1 MPEKTRLDTP
11 IDVETDRKLTAY
23 ADAQGRTK
31 ADIVSDA
38 LERYL
43 DYEAWFRR
51 QVEEGLR
58 ADAAGEVLDHD
69 DAQRELRDRRGS

>member
-1 MPEKTRLDTP
+1 MSETTRLDIP

-23 ADAQGRTK
+23 AEALGRTK
-31 ADIVSDA
+31 ADVVADA

-43 DYEAWFRR
+43 DYEQWFRR

-58 ADAAGEVLDHD
+58 ADAAGEIRDHD
-69 DAQRELRDRRGS
+69 DAVADLKTRRNG

>member
-1 MPEKTRLDTP
+1 MSNTTRLDTP

-23 ADAQGRTK
+23 ADARGRAK
-31 ADIVSDA
+31 DDIVAEA

-43 DYEAWFRR
+43 DYEPWFRR

-58 ADAAGEVLDHD
+58 TDAAGDVHDHS
-69 DAQRELRDRRGS
+69 DALAELKSRRDR

>member
-1 MPEKTRLDTP
+1 MTDKTRLDTP

-23 ADAQGRTK
+23 AEAQGRTK
-31 ADIVSDA
+31 ADIVADA

-58 ADAAGEVLDHD
+58 ADADDDVLDHD
-69 DAQRELRDRRGS
+69 AAQTELKARRGA

>member
-1 MPEKTRLDTP
+1 MTEKTRLNTP

-23 ADAQGRTK
+23 AEAQGRTK
-31 ADIVSDA
+31 ADIVADA

-43 DYEAWFRR
+43 DYESWFRR

-58 ADAAGEVLDHD
+58 ADAAGDVRDHD
-69 DAQRELRDRRGS
+69 EALSDLNSRRGS